1 MTPTVDDPVRA
12 ACDELAACDSDLAAL
27 IAAIGYPPIET
38 RATGFP
44 TLLLLILEQQV
55 SIASAQATYRRVEE
69 RLGAIEPTALLTL
82 DPHELRS
89 LGLSRQKARYGLALA
104 DAVVTGAL
112 DLDALTHLP
121 DETARARLI
130 AVPGIGPWTADVYLL
145 MALARPDVWPSGDIA
160 LQAAAQRVKS
170 LPRRP
175 SGAELDVLAE
185 PWRPYRSFAAH
196 LLWHLYLTERRRAP
210 R

>member
-1 MTPTVDDPVRA
+1 MTTALDDHVRF
-12 ACDELAACDSDLAAL
+12 ACDALAARDRDLAVL
-27 IAAIGYPPIET
+27 IDAIGYPPIET

-55 SIASAQATYRRVEE
+55 SIASARATYRRVEE
-69 RLGAIEPTALLTL
+69 RLGTVEPTPFLAL
-82 DPHELRS
+82 DPQELRS

-104 DAVVTGAL
+104 EALVTGAL

-121 DETARARLI
+121 DDTARARLI

-145 MALARPDVWPSGDIA
+145 MALGRPDVWPSGDIA

-175 SGAELDVLAE
+175 SGPELDALAE
-185 PWRPYRSFAAH
+185 PWRPHRSFAAH
-196 LLWHLYLTERRRAP
+196 LLWHLYLTEPRRAP